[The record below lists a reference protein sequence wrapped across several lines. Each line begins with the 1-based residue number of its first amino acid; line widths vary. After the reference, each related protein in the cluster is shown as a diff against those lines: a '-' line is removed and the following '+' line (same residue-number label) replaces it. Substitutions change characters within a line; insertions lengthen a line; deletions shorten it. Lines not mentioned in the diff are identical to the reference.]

1 MPNSMKTLSIVLFII
16 FSLKVSAHGGHTHSS
31 TPSSSSR
38 TKISSVGDSES
49 PFSVGFKLRSGY
61 EYGAYIGALP
71 SLNSFFG
78 GDELSLNLNY
88 EFQLRQFNTEPQASQ
103 TSDYQDQDYNN
114 RFLAQVKKTLSEK
127 MSFNLTGEY
136 ELNQAVRLARMIND
150 YNYYALNSSLT
161 YQIEN
166 EWSLTAGYL
175 YGVRQFPNGTYTVP
189 SGSSTGIGEPI
200 SPTEQPSANAAVT
213 LAGVTDNPNEMT
225 LSYGGE
231 LGEQTLNF
239 EGKYTINNSDLSTR
253 RYNGQTIKLA
263 MEKMLFARIFAQLSY
278 AIESRTFS
286 ERVDKINSTE
296 IGLQKELSARMTVLG
311 LARNI
316 QLTSEESTSTWEG
329 YAQLQY
335 AF

>member
-1 MPNSMKTLSIVLFII
+1 MKTLSIFLFTI
-16 FSLKVSAHGGHTHSS
+16 FSLKAFAHDGHSHSS

-38 TKISSVGDSES
+38 AKIGSIGDSES

-103 TSDYQDQDYNN
+103 VSDYQDQDYNN
-114 RFLAQVKKTLSEK
+114 RFLVQVKKIISEK

-150 YNYYALNSSLT
+150 YNYYALNSSIT
-161 YQIEN
+161 YQLKN
-166 EWSLTAGYL
+166 EWSLAAGYL

-200 SPTEQPSANAAVT
+200 SPTDQSSTNAAVT
-213 LAGVTDNPNEMT
+213 LVGVTDNPNEMV

-239 EGKYTINNSDLSTR
+239 EGKYSINNSDLSSR
-253 RYNGQTIKLA
+253 RYNSQTIKLA
-263 MEKMLFARIFAQLSY
+263 IEKMLFARIFAQLSF

-311 LARNI
+311 LARNT